1 MTMLRKLNDFEF
13 LMTKQISNID
23 YTSNNKRIAK
33 NTILLYVRM
42 IVVMAVTI
50 YTSRIVLDL
59 LGAEDYGINNI
70 ISGVIV
76 LFSFLNTALLTATQ
90 RFLNYYI
97 GTGEDKKVNTIF
109 CMSMNTYLIL
119 SVIVLLLGETI
130 GLWFVNTQLNIPEN
144 RIYAAQWVYQL
155 TLFQFVFNLIKIPYN
170 ASIISYERMDFY
182 AYVSLFEVLAKLITC
197 YVLYV
202 TTFDRLITISILH
215 SMIPVVM
222 LIIYYIFCNRTLKT
236 TRYRPFW
243 DNKIF
248 KEIFSFSGWTLFGS
262 LANLSAQQGLNI
274 LLNIFYGV
282 TVNAAAGIANQVTH
296 AVNNL
301 VSNFQMA
308 YNPQI
313 TKAYASNEKERLN
326 NLIIQT
332 SKFAYYLMAII
343 AIPLFICIDGI
354 LNIWLVEVPQYT
366 NTFCQLI
373 LVFLLMDAVMMPMVF
388 AVQATG
394 KIRNYQLIMSAVIF
408 LNFPAAYYLLKIGM
422 PPYCVWYVRIAIN
435 VIVYFVR
442 VIFLNKVISFPIVC
456 YIKNTLSPIILVTIL
471 TLPIPVALN
480 FILPHSDIHYLAI
493 CLMTV
498 IASLLCI
505 YCVGLSKSEKDMV
518 KSALARK
525 IPFLNKYR

>member
-1 MTMLRKLNDFEF
+1 MKNQNLSK
-13 LMTKQISNID
+13 D
-23 YTSNNKRIAK
+23 YSTNNKRIAK

-90 RFLNYYI
+90 RFLNFYI
-97 GTGEDKKVNTIF
+97 GTGEDKKVNTVF

-182 AYVSLFEVLAKLITC
+182 AYLSLFEVFAKLITC

-215 SMIPVVM
+215 SMIPVVI
-222 LIIYYIFCNRTLKT
+222 LIIYYIYCNRTFKT

-243 DNKIF
+243 DNNVF
-248 KEIFSFSGWTLFGS
+248 KDIFSFSGWTLFGS

-313 TKAYASNEKERLN
+313 TKAYASNEMERLN

-332 SKFAYYLMAII
+332 SKFAYFLMAII
-343 AIPLFICIDGI
+343 ALPLLICIDGI
-354 LNIWLVEVPQYT
+354 LDIWLVDVPQYT
-366 NTFCQLI
+366 NIFCQLI
-373 LVFLLMDAVMMPMVF
+373 LLFLLMDAVMMPMVF

-394 KIRNYQLIMSAVIF
+394 KIRNYQLIMSGVIF

-422 PPYCVWYVRIAIN
+422 PPYCVWYVRIVVN
-435 VIVYFVR
+435 CIVFFVR
-442 VIFLNKVISFPIVC
+442 VIYLNKAISFPVLD
-456 YIKNTLSPIILVTIL
+456 YIKKAIAPIIFVTVL
-471 TLPIPVALN
+471 SLPFPISLN
-480 FILPHSDIHYLAI
+480 FILPQTDLHYLAI

-498 IASLLCI
+498 ITTILCI
-505 YCVGLSKSEKDMV
+505 YYVGLSKSERDMV
-518 KSALARK
+518 KATLARK
-525 IPFLNKYR
+525 IPFLNKNI